1 MSELTAA
8 RALSGRPVVT
18 LGGDVVAQIKDT
30 VFDGP
35 AGRVTG
41 FTLSG
46 RGLLAGPLKQS
57 LPWGAVHSVGRHA
70 VMIRSREVLAEPG
83 AVVARGEAAHGR
95 VLGAKVLTDAGAEVG
110 TVLDIVVET
119 GTSGRVVGFR
129 IAARETLEPGSKRR
143 RHKVFVPRGE
153 TLAVSGQAL
162 VIPAD
167 ATRFVAEDLAGF
179 VSQVEAFHVR
189 SAMARTAAEHTE
201 TAADHVGG
209 RPEDG
214 ATTEETP

>member
-8 RALSGRPVVT
+8 RGLGGRPVVT
-18 LGGDVVAQIKDT
+18 LAGDVVAQIKDT

-46 RGLLAGPLKQS
+46 RGLLSGPLKQS
-57 LPWGAVHSVGRHA
+57 LPWSAVHSVGRDA
-70 VMIRSREVLAEPG
+70 VMIRSREVLAEPA
-83 AVVARGEAAHGR
+83 AVVARGEAAQGR
-95 VLGAKVLTDAGAEVG
+95 VIGAKVLTDAGTEVG
-110 TVLDIVVET
+110 TVLDLVVEA

-129 IAARETLEPGSKRR
+129 IAARQTPESGSRR
-143 RHKVFVPRGE
+143 RRRKVFVPRGE

-167 ATRFVAEDLAGF
+167 ATRFVADDLAGF
-179 VSQVEAFHVR
+179 AAQVEAFQ
-189 SAMARTAAEHTE
+189 AT
-201 TAADHVGG
+201 GG
-209 RPEDG
+209 
-214 ATTEETP
+214 TTEETS

>member
-1 MSELTAA
+1 MSELMAA
-8 RALSGRPVVT
+8 RGLTKRPVVT

-57 LPWGAVHSVGRHA
+57 LPWNAVHSLGRHA
-70 VMIRSREVLAEPG
+70 VMIRGTEVLAEPA
-83 AVVARGEAAHGR
+83 AVVAKGEATHGR
-95 VLGAKVLTDAGAEVG
+95 VLGARVLTDTGSEVG
-110 TVLDIVVET
+110 TVLDVVVE
-119 GTSGRVVGFR
+119 GGDSGRVVGFR
-129 IAARETLEPGSKRR
+129 IAARESLEPGSKRR

-167 ATRFVAEDLAGF
+167 ATRFVADDLAGF
-179 VSQVEAFHVR
+179 VSQVEAFHLR
-189 SAMARTAAEHTE
+189 GGAARTAAPEE
-201 TAADHVGG
+201 GAPGGSRDGFEKGTA
-209 RPEDG
+209 P
-214 ATTEETP
+214 

>member
-8 RALSGRPVVT
+8 RSLGGRPVVT

-46 RGLLAGPLKQS
+46 RGLLAGPLKLS
-57 LPWGAVHSVGRHA
+57 LPWSAVHSVGHDA
-70 VMIRSREVLAEPG
+70 VMIRGREVLAEP
-83 AVVARGEAAHGR
+83 ATVVARGEAAHGR
-95 VLGAKVLTDAGAEVG
+95 VVGAKVLTDAGTEVG
-110 TVLDIVVET
+110 TVLDLVVEA

-129 IAARETLEPGSKRR
+129 IAARETPKSGSRR
-143 RHKVFVPRGE
+143 RRKVFVPRGE

-167 ATRFVAEDLAGF
+167 ATRFVADDLAGF
-179 VSQVEAFHVR
+179 AAQVDAFH
-189 SAMARTAAEHTE
+189 
-201 TAADHVGG
+201 
-209 RPEDG
+209 
-214 ATTEETP
+214 ATGETP

>member
-8 RALSGRPVVT
+8 RSLGGRPVVT

-30 VFDGP
+30 VFDGL

-57 LPWGAVHSVGRHA
+57 LPWSAVHSVGHDA
-70 VMIRSREVLAEPG
+70 VMVRGREVLAEPA

-95 VLGAKVLTDAGAEVG
+95 VVGAKVLTDAGAEVG
-110 TVLDIVVET
+110 TVLDLVVEA
-119 GTSGRVVGFR
+119 GVSGRVVGFR
-129 IAARETLEPGSKRR
+129 IAARETRVSGSRR
-143 RHKVFVPRGE
+143 RRRKVFVPRGE

-167 ATRFVAEDLAGF
+167 ATRFVADDLAGF
-179 VSQVEAFHVR
+179 AAQVDAFR
-189 SAMARTAAEHTE
+189 
-201 TAADHVGG
+201 
-209 RPEDG
+209 
-214 ATTEETP
+214 ATGETP